1 MGNDEMPN
9 ARFSILFIFL
19 FSLLTLEAAPT
30 IRLVYGKSWSEAG
43 RRVKKTLESAAFKSA
58 AKGRY
63 LVECVD
69 ESGDKPSPKNLGSIK
84 LPAIFVI
91 SEQGNCFF
99 VKENMP
105 SGVEAAQ
112 ILAAVERVDK
122 VRLAAE
128 KAGFD
133 TADKCGAFLER
144 MEKFT
149 GGPQRVIS
157 KGYYADVFDKLVR
170 LDPGDSTGWQR
181 HFTMGDGIDIVIK
194 ANEYREKG
202 DFSGGEAFLAEEFKK
217 PRRHLTKE
225 QTQAL
230 LMAKFALYRE
240 NESKRDELVGF
251 LRRVAEVGEDT
262 LWGTSAVGWL
272 NIMKEPPL
280 STYWGWRKGDFK
292 GPKFS
297 VPVKFGASSSFPR
310 QGRYTISFTKTS
322 GVNFKIETIAIMAG
336 KEEAAVL
343 KNPVCEGDTTS
354 FDFDMKRAWRG
365 KITAIV
371 VNGVSDPDGNSS
383 GKINIKR
390 HILKARKS

>member
-1 MGNDEMPN
+1 MNRV
-9 ARFSILFIFL
+9 AILAML
-19 FSLLTLEAAPT
+19 LSLGATVYAAPT
-30 IRLVYGKSWSEAG
+30 IRLVYGKDWSEAG

-63 LVECVD
+63 IVECID
-69 ESGDKPSPKNLGSIK
+69 ESGPKPSPKNLGSIK

-105 SGVEAAQ
+105 SSVEPAQ
-112 ILAAVERVDK
+112 ILTAVERVDK

-144 MEKFT
+144 MEKFV
-149 GGPQRVIS
+149 GGPKRVIS
-157 KGYYADVFDKLVR
+157 EGYYADVFDKLVK
-170 LDPGDSTGWQR
+170 LDPGDTTGWQR

-202 DFSGGEAFLAEEFKK
+202 DFTGGEAFIAEEFKK
-217 PRRHLTKE
+217 PRQHLTKE

-240 NESKRDELVGF
+240 NSSKRQELIAF
-251 LRRVAEVGEDT
+251 LKRVAEVGEDT

-272 NIMKEPPL
+272 NIMEEPPL

-292 GPKFS
+292 GQKFS
-297 VPVKFGASSSFPR
+297 VPIKYGASNSFPR
-310 QGRYTISFTKTS
+310 QGKYTISFIKS
-322 GVNFKIETIAIMAG
+322 YGANFKIDSLSIMAG
-336 KEEAAVL
+336 KNEIASL
-343 KNPVCEGDTTS
+343 KNPAQSGNTTS
-354 FDFDMKRAWRG
+354 FDFEMKRAWRG

-371 VNGVSDPDGNSS
+371 VQGSSDAEGNSA
-383 GKINIKR
+383 GDIKITR
-390 HILKARKS
+390 HVLRPRKES